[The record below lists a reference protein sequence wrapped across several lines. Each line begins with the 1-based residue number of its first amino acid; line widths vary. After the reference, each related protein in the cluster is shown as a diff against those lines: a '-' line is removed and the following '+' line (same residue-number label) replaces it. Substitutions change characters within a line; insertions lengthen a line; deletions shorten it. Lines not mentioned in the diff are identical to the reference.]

1 MTAGKKTAFEKT
13 GKYSHRS

>member
-1 MTAGKKTAFEKT
+1 MTAGKKIAFEKT